1 MSRVYIMKICIEQR
15 LPTFLILI
23 AISPFLIISITGY
36 TSENFR
42 YILDG
47 DDYTPS
53 ITSLSVNQSRL
64 DKEQEILPKGNSF
77 CVNYDNRTMTINIC
91 RGSVDMTALH
101 SVINNSK
108 VLNQTSPKNWFL
120 NANISIAKDATLF
133 INSTDTDWLKI
144 NSTPTRRTTTT
155 GAEGDAYSIVTK
167 GNLLIDNTKISS
179 WNSISKSD
187 TLLNSK
193 TEPRSYLVVPWD
205 STGHMNIT
213 NSNLSYLGYDGGGR
227 KDTWGITYYS
237 GDGSIISNNTFS
249 FNYRG
254 FHVSGN
260 ASNIMFVNNTINNS
274 YQDGLVVNNINS
286 TNLRIYNNA
295 IYNNTNHG
303 VFCPQ
308 LCKNILLKNNSVYN
322 NTGTGIFLNH
332 FTVNSEIKNNAVYD
346 NDGSGIMLSNSSR
359 NVIANNTIDRNWFGV
374 IVNQSSH
381 ENAIQQNII
390 EDSLSNGIF
399 LYQKSNNNMFKNNI
413 ISESIGNGIYLQG
426 NGTSNNIFIKNNVI
440 NGSNYGIQ
448 FLNASNNILLDN
460 MIYNYSNY
468 NYFGSSGSTNTI
480 TDTIFNNATFGVSD
494 DYSRFILRY
503 TDNRINGV
511 SAKDIVNTAY
521 PTNTTLL
528 ITPVSENIILDTYEM
543 NVIPS
548 SNHVNIS
555 AFNDDFNSN
564 QTYKKWSEISLPALP
579 VATRYMIGGFAPNT
593 QIAIKVNDSFWN
605 AYTSNSSGYITFLY
619 NGPYSL
625 KQFEAEANNTAA
637 FVAILFLVIIVIAL
651 VTLFVIVKHRNSIN
665 KIAKYRISSQR

>member
-1 MSRVYIMKICIEQR
+1 MDIYMGQR
-15 LPTFLILI
+15 LPTFFFGLV
-23 AISPFLIISITGY
+23 AITPFLIISITAY
-36 TSENFR
+36 TSEKFPYGLHDTQSISTLSINQLR
-42 YILDG
+42 E
-47 DDYTPS
+47 DD
-53 ITSLSVNQSRL
+53 
-64 DKEQEILPKGNSF
+64 EQEILPKSNSF
-77 CVNYDNRTMTINIC
+77 CMNYDNRTMTINIC

-144 NSTPTRRTTTT
+144 NSTPTRRTTTTT

-346 NDGSGIMLSNSSR
+346 NDGSGITLSNSSR

-381 ENAIQQNII
+381 E
-390 EDSLSNGIF
+390 
-399 LYQKSNNNMFKNNI
+399 
-413 ISESIGNGIYLQG
+413 
-426 NGTSNNIFIKNNVI
+426 
-440 NGSNYGIQ
+440 
-448 FLNASNNILLDN
+448 
-460 MIYNYSNY
+460 
-468 NYFGSSGSTNTI
+468 
-480 TDTIFNNATFGVSD
+480 
-494 DYSRFILRY
+494 
-503 TDNRINGV
+503 
-511 SAKDIVNTAY
+511 
-521 PTNTTLL
+521 
-528 ITPVSENIILDTYEM
+528 
-543 NVIPS
+543 
-548 SNHVNIS
+548 
-555 AFNDDFNSN
+555 
-564 QTYKKWSEISLPALP
+564 
-579 VATRYMIGGFAPNT
+579 
-593 QIAIKVNDSFWN
+593 
-605 AYTSNSSGYITFLY
+605 
-619 NGPYSL
+619 
-625 KQFEAEANNTAA
+625 
-637 FVAILFLVIIVIAL
+637 
-651 VTLFVIVKHRNSIN
+651 
-665 KIAKYRISSQR
+665 